1 MESLKEI
8 LNKRKQQGFFSV
20 DSINDPYLDDCK
32 PCNQARWIIV
42 NNETVPCNL
51 CDKSFEDDIDIKI
64 RIKYAGL
71 DQLMEYKLIN
81 FKVDGSVGKSEP
93 SKLRNYL
100 NLAKD
105 YSKNP
110 MGWLVIN
117 GPTGTGKTHL
127 AAGIAI
133 NCVENSSPVIYKSI
147 QEIVDII
154 TNTNPEDE
162 SFKGLI
168 NFPFLVIDDF
178 GNQTYSDWIE
188 EKIDHLFTHRY
199 TRKLPTVIAL
209 SSNILDLDDRS
220 QMRFTDPKLV
230 QSINLE
236 YKKNNILTN
245 GIPKVFEKAKLTKE
259 LRKPI
264 KNSSQSDKVTYDSIE
279 MALFK
284 SKEYINSKDPG
295 WLYIHGETGSG
306 KSYLSAAI
314 ANYLEK
320 KGKEVF
326 FISSAEL
333 IDKVREQFGNNQG
346 KGIEFEK
353 AKVVDFLFLDD
364 LWGHNNTKWS
374 DELIY
379 NLLAYRQDN
388 LKATVINSSVIYEKI
403 KKYEIKKNQLS
414 SDSIFTEKIC
424 SRISNKN
431 IVEQISLISSDIRK
445 KNLTKKV

>member
-32 PCNQARWIIV
+32 PCNQASWIIV

-162 SFKGLI
+162 SFKDLI

-178 GNQTYSDWIE
+178 GNQRYSDWIE

-445 KNLTKKV
+445 KNLSKKV

>member
-445 KNLTKKV
+445 KNLSKKV

>member
-353 AKVVDFLFLDD
+353 AKVVDFLFLDY

>member
-178 GNQTYSDWIE
+178 GNQRYSDWIE

-445 KNLTKKV
+445 KNLSKKV

>member
-1 MESLKEI
+1 LESLKEI

-20 DSINDPYLDDCK
+20 NSINDPYLDDCK
-32 PCNQARWIIV
+32 VCNQARWIIV

-147 QEIVDII
+147 QEIVDIV

-162 SFKGLI
+162 SFKDLI

>member
-20 DSINDPYLDDCK
+20 NSINDPYLDDCK
-32 PCNQARWIIV
+32 VCNQARWIIV

-147 QEIVDII
+147 QEIVDIV

-162 SFKGLI
+162 SFKDLI

-445 KNLTKKV
+445 KNLSKKV

>member
-20 DSINDPYLDDCK
+20 NSINDPYLDDCK
-32 PCNQARWIIV
+32 VCNQARWIIV

-147 QEIVDII
+147 QEIVDIV

-162 SFKGLI
+162 SFKDLI

>member
-1 MESLKEI
+1 LESLKEI

-178 GNQTYSDWIE
+178 GNQRYSDWIE

-445 KNLTKKV
+445 KNLSKKV

>member
-8 LNKRKQQGFFSV
+8 LNNRKQQGVVSV
-20 DSINDPYLDDCK
+20 DSNKDPYNEDCNI
-32 PCNQARWIIV
+32 CNSARWIIV
-42 NNETVPCNL
+42 NNETVPCDICQNN
-51 CDKSFEDDIDIKI
+51 SQDDLDLKI
-64 RIKYAGL
+64 RIKYAGVN
-71 DQLMEYKLIN
+71 QLLEYNLNN
-81 FKVDGSVGKSEP
+81 FKIDGSVGKSEP
-93 SKLRNYL
+93 KNLRNFL

-133 NCVENSSPVIYKSI
+133 RCVENSTPVIYKSI
-147 QEIVDII
+147 QEIVDVI

-162 SFKGLI
+162 SFNGLI
-168 NFPFLVIDDF
+168 DFPFLVIDDY

-199 TRKLPTVIAL
+199 TRKLPTVISL

-236 YKKNNILTN
+236 SKQISIFSN
-245 GIPKVFEKAKLTKE
+245 GIPKAFEKAKLTKE
-259 LRKPI
+259 LKKPI

-284 SKEYINSKDPG
+284 SKEYVNSKNPN

-314 ANYLEK
+314 ANELIT
-320 KGKEVF
+320 KGNDIY
-326 FISSAEL
+326 FISSSEL
-333 IDKVREQFGNNQG
+333 IEKVREQFGNNPG
-346 KGIEFEK
+346 KGWEYEK
-353 AKVVDFLFLDD
+353 AKDVDFLFIDD

-379 NLLAYRQDN
+379 NLLVYRQDN
-388 LKATVINSSVIYEKI
+388 LKSTVLNSSIIYDKI
-403 KKYEIKKNQLS
+403 KTYKTKKNQIS
-414 SDSIFTEKIC
+414 SDTIFTEKIC
-424 SRISNKN
+424 SRLSNKN
-431 IVEQISLISSDIRK
+431 IVEQISLVSSDIRK
-445 KNLTKKV
+445 KNLIKKV

>member
-20 DSINDPYLDDCK
+20 NSINDPYLDDCK
-32 PCNQARWIIV
+32 VCNQARWIIV

-105 YSKNP
+105 FSKNP

-147 QEIVDII
+147 QEIVDIV

-162 SFKGLI
+162 SFKDLI

-445 KNLTKKV
+445 KNLSKKV

>member
-20 DSINDPYLDDCK
+20 NSINDPYLDDCK
-32 PCNQARWIIV
+32 VCNQARWIIV

-105 YSKNP
+105 FSKNP

-147 QEIVDII
+147 QEIVDIV

-162 SFKGLI
+162 SFKDLI

>member
-20 DSINDPYLDDCK
+20 DSINDPYLDECK

-162 SFKGLI
+162 SFKDLI

-178 GNQTYSDWIE
+178 GNQRYSDWIE

-445 KNLTKKV
+445 KNLSKKV

>member
-1 MESLKEI
+1 LESLKEI

-20 DSINDPYLDDCK
+20 NSINDPYLDDCK
-32 PCNQARWIIV
+32 VCNQARWIIV

-105 YSKNP
+105 FSKNP

-147 QEIVDII
+147 QEIVDIV

-162 SFKGLI
+162 SFKDLI

>member
-1 MESLKEI
+1 LESLKEI

-162 SFKGLI
+162 SFKDLI

-178 GNQTYSDWIE
+178 GNQRYSDWIE

-445 KNLTKKV
+445 KNLSKKV

>member
-162 SFKGLI
+162 SFKDLI

-178 GNQTYSDWIE
+178 GNQRYSDWIE

-230 QSINLE
+230 QSINPVS
-236 YKKNNILTN
+236 YTHLTL
-245 GIPKVFEKAKLTKE
+245 PTKA
-259 LRKPI
+259 
-264 KNSSQSDKVTYDSIE
+264 
-279 MALFK
+279 
-284 SKEYINSKDPG
+284 
-295 WLYIHGETGSG
+295 
-306 KSYLSAAI
+306 
-314 ANYLEK
+314 
-320 KGKEVF
+320 
-326 FISSAEL
+326 
-333 IDKVREQFGNNQG
+333 
-346 KGIEFEK
+346 
-353 AKVVDFLFLDD
+353 
-364 LWGHNNTKWS
+364 
-374 DELIY
+374 
-379 NLLAYRQDN
+379 
-388 LKATVINSSVIYEKI
+388 
-403 KKYEIKKNQLS
+403 
-414 SDSIFTEKIC
+414 
-424 SRISNKN
+424 
-431 IVEQISLISSDIRK
+431 
-445 KNLTKKV
+445 

>member
-162 SFKGLI
+162 SFKDLI

-314 ANYLEK
+314 ANHLEK

>member
-162 SFKGLI
+162 SFKDLI

-178 GNQTYSDWIE
+178 GNQRYSDWIE

-284 SKEYINSKDPG
+284 TKEYINSKDPG

-445 KNLTKKV
+445 KNLSKKV

>member
-1 MESLKEI
+1 
-8 LNKRKQQGFFSV
+8 
-20 DSINDPYLDDCK
+20 
-32 PCNQARWIIV
+32 
-42 NNETVPCNL
+42 
-51 CDKSFEDDIDIKI
+51 
-64 RIKYAGL
+64 
-71 DQLMEYKLIN
+71 
-81 FKVDGSVGKSEP
+81 
-93 SKLRNYL
+93 
-100 NLAKD
+100 
-105 YSKNP
+105 

-162 SFKGLI
+162 SFIDLI

-178 GNQTYSDWIE
+178 GNQRYSDWIE

-284 SKEYINSKDPG
+284 SKEYIN
-295 WLYIHGETGSG
+295 Y
-306 KSYLSAAI
+306 
-314 ANYLEK
+314 
-320 KGKEVF
+320 EV
-326 FISSAEL
+326 
-333 IDKVREQFGNNQG
+333 
-346 KGIEFEK
+346 
-353 AKVVDFLFLDD
+353 
-364 LWGHNNTKWS
+364 
-374 DELIY
+374 
-379 NLLAYRQDN
+379 
-388 LKATVINSSVIYEKI
+388 YER
-403 KKYEIKKNQLS
+403 
-414 SDSIFTEKIC
+414 SIWT
-424 SRISNKN
+424 
-431 IVEQISLISSDIRK
+431 
-445 KNLTKKV
+445 

>member
-162 SFKGLI
+162 SFKDLI

-178 GNQTYSDWIE
+178 GNQRYSDWIE

>member
-1 MESLKEI
+1 M
-8 LNKRKQQGFFSV
+8 
-20 DSINDPYLDDCK
+20 
-32 PCNQARWIIV
+32 
-42 NNETVPCNL
+42 

-162 SFKGLI
+162 SFKDLI

-178 GNQTYSDWIE
+178 GNQRYSDWIE

-445 KNLTKKV
+445 KNLSKKV

>member
-162 SFKGLI
+162 SFKDLI

-178 GNQTYSDWIE
+178 GNQRYSDWIE

-284 SKEYINSKDPG
+284 SKEYINSKDPS

-445 KNLTKKV
+445 KNLSKKV

>member
-162 SFKGLI
+162 SFKDLI

-178 GNQTYSDWIE
+178 GNQRYSDWIE

-445 KNLTKKV
+445 KNLSKKV

>member
-20 DSINDPYLDDCK
+20 NSINDPYLDDCK
-32 PCNQARWIIV
+32 VCNQARWIIV

-51 CDKSFEDDIDIKI
+51 CDKSFEDVIDIKI

-147 QEIVDII
+147 QEIVDIV

-162 SFKGLI
+162 SFKDLI

>member
-1 MESLKEI
+1 MKARINTRDYFEKWSL
-8 LNKRKQQGFFSV
+8 FF
-20 DSINDPYLDDCK
+20 
-32 PCNQARWIIV
+32 
-42 NNETVPCNL
+42 
-51 CDKSFEDDIDIKI
+51 F
-64 RIKYAGL
+64 
-71 DQLMEYKLIN
+71 
-81 FKVDGSVGKSEP
+81 
-93 SKLRNYL
+93 
-100 NLAKD
+100 
-105 YSKNP
+105 
-110 MGWLVIN
+110 
-117 GPTGTGKTHL
+117 
-127 AAGIAI
+127 
-133 NCVENSSPVIYKSI
+133 IY
-147 QEIVDII
+147 
-154 TNTNPEDE
+154 
-162 SFKGLI
+162 
-168 NFPFLVIDDF
+168 F
-178 GNQTYSDWIE
+178 GNQRYSDWIE

-445 KNLTKKV
+445 KNLSKKV